1 MRRRRVWL
9 GVAVVTG
16 VSAPGA
22 IALAASGYSVRVK
35 APGSVKHKQSFQ
47 ITASGSAKSKAHLVL
62 FLDKNSCSNTYLLE
76 FNKIGAWQ
84 RGDPYFQRGGLRS
97 GSKSLWSNTYKVKGR
112 FTVTVT
118 AHAGT
123 HTGTQHVCAYIP
135 APGSGTTRAHASA
148 TYRVS

>member
-1 MRRRRVWL
+1 MRGRGLWL
-9 GVAVVTG
+9 GVATVIG
-16 VSAPGA
+16 VCAPGA
-22 IALAASGYSVRVK
+22 VALAASGYSVKVK

-62 FLDKNSCSNTYLLE
+62 FLDQNSCSKTYLLE

-84 RGDPYFQRGGLRS
+84 RGDSYFQRGGLRS
-97 GSKSLWSNTYKVKGR
+97 GSKSLWSNTYKVKGH

-135 APGSGTTRAHASA
+135 SPGGSTTFAHASR